1 MNKNNK
7 NTKLDNTDKKLHI
20 SDVISSLL
28 IKAQKMY
35 GNRYD
40 KFSIQMR
47 SGELYVIGHE
57 IVVNEADWEHEV
69 WVVKEAL
76 NYL

>member
-1 MNKNNK
+1 MNTDNK
-7 NTKLDNTDKKLHI
+7 NTKVNNTDKKLHI

-35 GNRYD
+35 GNRFD
-40 KFSIQMR
+40 KFSVQIR
-47 SGELYVIGHE
+47 DNELYVIGHE
-57 IVVNEADWEHEV
+57 IVNGEADWEHVV
-69 WVVKEAL
+69 WKVDEAI

>member
-1 MNKNNK
+1 MNKNAETLNE
-7 NTKLDNTDKKLHI
+7 TQTPKLGI
-20 SDVISSLL
+20 SDIISSLL
-28 IKAQKMY
+28 IKVQKMY

-57 IVVNEADWEHEV
+57 IVANEADWEHEV
-69 WVVKEAL
+69 WLVKESL